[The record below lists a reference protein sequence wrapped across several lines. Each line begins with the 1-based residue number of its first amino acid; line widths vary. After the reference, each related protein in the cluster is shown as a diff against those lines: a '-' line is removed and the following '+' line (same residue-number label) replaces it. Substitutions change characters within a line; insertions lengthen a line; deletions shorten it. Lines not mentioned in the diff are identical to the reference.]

1 MLVVLTR
8 EAGFN
13 DELIRWVGDAGEV
26 VEAPLTTTAYRDV
39 ADVAKDIAAS
49 GLDGSFATLVVTS
62 VRARPYVGVAVA
74 ALAPGA
80 RVASVGRRTS
90 QMLGDE
96 GVHVDVES
104 ESGALD
110 LAGSVGEGPVLF
122 VAAREARARARR
134 GAHRARR
141 RGRDGRRVRD
151 RGARGRPTTWRGSS
165 RARTSS

>member
-1 MLVVLTR
+1 M
-8 EAGFN
+8 
-13 DELIRWVGDAGEV
+13 
-26 VEAPLTTTAYRDV
+26 
-39 ADVAKDIAAS
+39 
-49 GLDGSFATLVVTS
+49 
-62 VRARPYVGVAVA
+62 RARPYVGVAVA

-122 VAAREARARARR
+122 VAAREARAELVAELT
-134 GAHRARR
+134 
-141 RGRDGRRVRD
+141 
-151 RGARGRPTTWRGSS
+151 ARGVAVVTVVAYETVAREVDDDLAWLLARADVVVIGAPSAWSI
-165 RARTSS
+165 ARTYVASTAWVVVPGATTARAVRRDHARVIEAWGAELGGVLAALDAG